1 MTQQQSS
8 DFIEGQRWVSDTETG
23 LGLGVIVEIEFRHI
37 TIMFPAAGETRIY
50 SRDNSPLTRI
60 AFSVGDRIKAQKQWM
75 MTVESVTND
84 DGYLTYHGKKEDG
97 SDVTLEEMDLDN
109 RLRFNT
115 PKDRLFAGQLDNYRW
130 YRLRTSVYDYRQAR
144 QQSPIRGLSGARVAV
159 IPHQIYIAAEV
170 SDRLQPRVLLADE
183 VGLGKT
189 IEAGMILQRQLALHR
204 ISRVLVVVPESLIHQ
219 WLVEM
224 LRKFNLRFHIIDKDR
239 FEALGDAPAGNP
251 FLAQQL
257 VLCSLE
263 TLISNEKIAEA
274 ATVAEWD
281 CLTVDEAHH
290 LHWEP
295 GNPSQEYSLV
305 ETIARVTPSV
315 LLLTATPEQLGQASH
330 FARLNL
336 LDPERYPD
344 LEAFREEESHFE
356 NTAVLANSILSDET
370 IEDAMLADIAK
381 TLDRE
386 WTDKEREV
394 LANPTTRAVS
404 DLTDDIVSG
413 LIDRH
418 GTGRVLFRN
427 SRNTI
432 SGFPQRQ
439 LTPHE
444 LAPLTDTAEDDPLD
458 ILDGVDGA
466 AGETEEVQAV
476 IENEDDATD
485 DSTDALADADGDRDR
500 DGDGI
505 EDLLKAIAE
514 AGDDAETDTPPAKV
528 VAPLKLTPQNKS
540 RAAWLR
546 ELLASLDDEKLLA
559 ICSSPDTV
567 LALQECLRL
576 LGTECAVFHEGMSI
590 VERDRS
596 AAWFAD
602 TEDGCRLLICSEIG
616 SEGRNFQYLHHLA
629 LLELP
634 ENPDLLEQRIGR
646 LDRIGQLDDIQIHV
660 PYTAESHEHHLMR
673 WYHEGLDAFE
683 TCCRVGGSVK
693 REVSK
698 DFDKV
703 FGADTVDSQK
713 VDQLIQQTRQSA
725 ETFNQQLDAGRDRLL
740 ELNSNRVSRV
750 QHHLDLLEREER
762 DFTLQDFMAS
772 VFDCFGVDYEEQ
784 VNGSW
789 IAKPSDNMHI
799 ERFPGISEG
808 GVTLTFQRA
817 QALARED
824 LLFLTW
830 DHPMVEDAMD
840 MILDEALGQANASA
854 ISNSSFPKNVML
866 IDATYTYEC
875 IADRALDI
883 GRYLSAGPDRFL
895 LGSNKKDYSGALAEL
910 DSNSV
915 RQKIELLKLKGVI
928 KGQQDIIRF
937 LLDHSEKLANAK
949 LAAIISEAQAGVE
962 NELQTELDRLLEL
975 KKVNPSVR
983 DDEIAALQN
992 LKQASLTALQ
1002 ETTANLVAVRV
1013 LINV

>member
-1 MTQQQSS
+1 MTQNQSS

-60 AFSVGDRIKAQKQWM
+60 AFSVGDRIKAQEQWM
-75 MTVESVTND
+75 MTVESVTNE
-84 DGYLTYHGKKEDG
+84 DGYLTYQGKKDDG
-97 SDVTLEEMDLDN
+97 SSVTLEEMDLDN

-170 SDRLQPRVLLADE
+170 SERLQPRVLLADE

-189 IEAGMILQRQLALHR
+189 IEAGMILQRQLSLHR

-239 FEALGDAPAGNP
+239 FEALGDAPSGNP

-263 TLISNEKIAEA
+263 TLVENEKIAEA
-274 ATVAEWD
+274 ASAADWD

-290 LHWEP
+290 LQWEP
-295 GNPSQEYSLV
+295 DKVSEEYRV
-305 ETIARVTPSV
+305 IEAIARVTPSV

-330 FARLNL
+330 FARLKL

-344 LEAFREEESHFE
+344 LKAFREEERHFE
-356 NTAVLANSILSDET
+356 NTAGLANSILSDET
-370 IEDAMLADIAK
+370 IEDAQLDGIGKA
-381 TLDRE
+381 LDRE
-386 WTDKEREV
+386 WTDKERKV

-404 DLTDDIVSG
+404 DLTDEILSG

-432 SGFPQRQ
+432 SGFPERH

-444 LAPLTDTAEDDPLD
+444 LGPVTDTIEAGMAAVSNDQDNAEAETLNADDIPTASEHD
-458 ILDGVDGA
+458 AEVEFID
-466 AGETEEVQAV
+466 EKEE
-476 IENEDDATD
+476 EDA
-485 DSTDALADADGDRDR
+485 
-500 DGDGI
+500 GDGI
-505 EDLLKAIAE
+505 EDLLKAIAA
-514 AGDDAETDTPPAKV
+514 AGDELDAETSPSPPT
-528 VAPLKLTPQNKS
+528 LKLSAQNKS
-540 RAAWLR
+540 HATWLR
-546 ELLASLDDEKLLA
+546 QLLACLDDEKLLV

-567 LALQECLRL
+567 LALQESLRL

-616 SEGRNFQYLHHLA
+616 SEGRNFQYLHHLV

-646 LDRIGQLDDIQIHV
+646 LDRIGQLEDIQIHV
-660 PYTAESHEHHLMR
+660 PYTSDSHEHHLMR

-693 REVSK
+693 REIRQ
-698 DFDKV
+698 DFDAV
-703 FGADTVDSQK
+703 FEPASVDAKK
-713 VDQLIQQTRQSA
+713 VDALIQQTKQSA
-725 ETFNQQLDAGRDRLL
+725 ELLNQQLDAGRDRLL
-740 ELNSNRVSRV
+740 ELNSNRVGRV
-750 QHHLDLLEREER
+750 QHHLDMLEREER

-784 VNGSW
+784 TNGSW
-789 IAKPSDNMHI
+789 IAKPSDNMHV
-799 ERFPGISEG
+799 EHFPGISDG
-808 GVTLTFQRA
+808 GATLTFQRA

-830 DHPMVEDAMD
+830 DHPMVENAMD
-840 MILDEALGQANASA
+840 MILDEALGQANATA

-875 IADRALDI
+875 IADRSLDI
-883 GRYLSAGPDRFL
+883 GRYLSAGPERFL
-895 LGSNKKDYSGALAEL
+895 LGSNKKDYTGALAEL
-910 DSNSV
+910 DGNSV

-949 LAAIISEAQAGVE
+949 LADIVTEAQASVE
-962 NELQTELDRLLEL
+962 SELQTELDRLLEL
-975 KKVNPSVR
+975 KKINPSVR
-983 DDEIAALQN
+983 EDEISALQN
-992 LKQASLTALQ
+992 LKQASHDALQ
-1002 ETTANLVAVRV
+1002 ETTANLVTVRV
-1013 LINV
+1013 LVNV